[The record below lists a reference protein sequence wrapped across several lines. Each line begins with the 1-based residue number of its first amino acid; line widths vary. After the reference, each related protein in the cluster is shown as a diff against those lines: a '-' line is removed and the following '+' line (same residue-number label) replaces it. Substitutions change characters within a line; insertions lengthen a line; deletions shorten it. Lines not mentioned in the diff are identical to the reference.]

1 MKLPASSQALP
12 RRPPGGPR
20 MGFAL
25 GVFLGLAQ
33 HWVGFSWLD
42 PASGLPFPGLVLTFG
57 KLSPHEVES
66 WDGTTLDIIK
76 HKPGLVLAFE
86 TLPPHEVES

>member
-1 MKLPASSQALP
+1 M
-12 RRPPGGPR
+12 
-20 MGFAL
+20 
-25 GVFLGLAQ
+25 AQ
-33 HWVGFSWLD
+33 PWVGLSWLD

-66 WDGTTLDIIK
+66 WDGTTLDM
-76 HKPGLVLAFE
+76 GLVLAFV